1 MYKLV
6 YRKKNIQQKID
17 ELQRIINDEIPKA
30 LSNPNINADNAADVL
45 NPLEMAAN
53 TLVLELCLGADWNP
67 KKRKLSF
74 HGHLPGPDQVAAITE
89 IIDTLN
95 KYSTVSADELGLPVD
110 SVLGEKPKKKTIN
123 EAIGA
128 DNSILGMAFRP
139 SDIAKLTAV
148 GYRIRKG
155 EILTTTLVIG
165 GITLALVGAGVA
177 FVVFNKKKNDQT
189 CEEDIPEDD
198 LNEIDLDDDE
208 IGDVEIP
215 DDEIDHMDE
224 DIIDV
229 Q

>member
-6 YRKKNIQQKID
+6 YSKKKIQQKID
-17 ELQRIINDEIPKA
+17 ELQEIINDKIPQV
-30 LSNPNINADNAADVL
+30 LNNHDINAGGVL
-45 NPLEMAAN
+45 NSLEMAAN

-89 IIDTLN
+89 VIDTLN
-95 KYSTVSADELGLPVD
+95 KYSTVSVDELGLPVD

-128 DNSILGMAFRP
+128 ENSILGMAFRP
-139 SDIAKLTAV
+139 SDITKLTAV
-148 GYRIRKG
+148 GHRIRKG

-177 FVVFNKKKNDQT
+177 FVVYNNKKKNDQVG
-189 CEEDIPEDD
+189 EDDIPEDD
-198 LNEIDLDDDE
+198 LNDIDLDDDE